1 MSVETEDARTQG
13 QRERLVTWQA
23 PDPGAHV
30 GMSGIEFLRALAS
43 GDVPNLPFGALMR
56 IQAIDVAAG
65 RVVFTCDPDESMY
78 NAIGLVH
85 GGVLGMLV
93 DTVASAAVWVTLPTG
108 KYVVSV
114 EMKVNY
120 LRSVHPA
127 DGQLIATGKAV
138 KVGSRIGFAEASVT
152 NRAGHLVATGSSAL
166 VIVEA

>member
-1 MSVETEDARTQG
+1 MAVETEDSLRQR

-23 PDPGAHV
+23 PDPGAHL
-30 GMSGIEFLRALAS
+30 GMSGTEYLSALAS

-56 IQAIDVAAG
+56 IQAADVSAG
-65 RVVFTCDPDESMY
+65 RVVFTCEPDESMY

-85 GGVLGMLV
+85 GGVVSMLV

-108 KYVVSV
+108 KYVVSI

-120 LRSVHPA
+120 LRSVHPT

-152 NRAGHLVATGSSAL
+152 NGAGHLVATGSSTV